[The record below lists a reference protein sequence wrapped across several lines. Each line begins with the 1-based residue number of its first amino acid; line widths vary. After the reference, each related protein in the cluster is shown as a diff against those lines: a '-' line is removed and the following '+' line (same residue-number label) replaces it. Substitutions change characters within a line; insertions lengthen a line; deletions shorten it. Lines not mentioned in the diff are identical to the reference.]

1 MVRLK
6 TTRVSLDNKV
16 PRDSG
21 VLVGLEGLILLSTAT
36 TRDGPVKIVRALYT
50 IRADILMSQLLPRA
64 DMVEMLSRGKHRW
77 ERMTRARNPSRTI
90 EITRKDTR
98 LELVL
103 LDTGIPMVRA
113 NSLDSESA
121 RSLIIRRRCASSR
134 EPREECVS
142 FPLSSLA
149 PAEDLVT

>member
-1 MVRLK
+1 MDSDSKDKEMVRLR
-6 TTRVSLDNKV
+6 TTRVFLDNKV

-77 ERMTRARNPSRTI
+77 ERMMRVKNLLQMI
-90 EITRKDTR
+90 WMMEKGTR
-98 LELVL
+98 LALVL
-103 LDTGIPMVRA
+103 LDTDILMVRA
-113 NSLDSESA
+113 NCLDYGSGRLLIA
-121 RSLIIRRRCASSR
+121 RR
-134 EPREECVS
+134 
-142 FPLSSLA
+142 
-149 PAEDLVT
+149 